1 MFGEGRGKAL
11 IEGIEIA
18 VTEPLLNDAAKDLF
32 VLFDG
37 HRIAPFSHTRGDE
50 RACRLPASGFMLRQ
64 VALLRCGGDLGSSLL
79 SVYRRT
85 PPAASG
91 ETPI

>member
-37 HRIAPFSHTRGDE
+37 HCVDPF
-50 RACRLPASGFMLRQ
+50 FMLVEMNAPAGYRHR
-64 VALLRCGGDLGSSLL
+64 ASCSGS
-79 SVYRRT
+79 
-85 PPAASG
+85 
-91 ETPI
+91 